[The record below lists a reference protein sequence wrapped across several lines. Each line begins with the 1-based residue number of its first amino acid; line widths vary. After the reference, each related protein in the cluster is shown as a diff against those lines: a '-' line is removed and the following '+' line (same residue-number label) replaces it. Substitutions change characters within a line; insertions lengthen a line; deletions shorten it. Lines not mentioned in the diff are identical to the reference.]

1 MGKGK
6 AKRNS
11 KKPTS
16 SFKERCKRA
25 LLKNIAGFGG
35 EMEKDPSV
43 AFEFD
48 IDNKTIDRRVEAIA
62 ETRDMAVAIAKE
74 AGILKD
80 ETKELR
86 PPEYGDDSSVQHR

>member
-11 KKPTS
+11 KKPTG

-35 EMEKDPSV
+35 EMEKDPTV

-48 IDNKTIDRRVEAIA
+48 IDNNR
-62 ETRDMAVAIAKE
+62 
-74 AGILKD
+74 
-80 ETKELR
+80 
-86 PPEYGDDSSVQHR
+86 